1 MSKYEY
7 VAVMVKAKTHR
18 LFKLRAV
25 RENKSFDELLLE
37 LLTKK

>member
-1 MSKYEY
+1 MTKYEY

-25 RENKSFDELLLE
+25 KENKSFDQLLLE